1 LSQDDNQH
9 WLGRFLRY
17 LASER
22 QLSPHTLDNYQRD
35 LQKLIQFMALHSPD
49 HFTALQTADIRRF
62 AAELHRD
69 ELSSR
74 SIARILSTLRTF
86 FRFLHR
92 EGAVEHNPA
101 MGVAAP
107 KAPRKLPQ
115 VLDVDNIGQLLEIPD
130 DGSPLA
136 ARDRAIMELFYS
148 SGLRLSELT
157 GLSLY
162 DLDLGDASLRVLG
175 KGRKERILPIGSKAI
190 EAIRCWLERRPQL
203 ADSEERA
210 LFVSSRG
217 NRLGERAVQQRLEHW
232 GRVQGIS
239 GKVHPHKLRHSFA
252 SHVLESSG
260 DLRAVQDLLGHEDI
274 STTQVY
280 THLDFQHLMS
290 VYEKAHPR
298 AQRGK
303 NDD

>member
-1 LSQDDNQH
+1 MSDDSNQH

-35 LQKLIQFMALHSPD
+35 LQKLLQFMAVHSPD
-49 HFTALQTADIRRF
+49 QFTALQTADIRRF
-62 AAELHRD
+62 TAELHRD
-69 ELSSR
+69 ELSAR

-86 FRFLHR
+86 FKFLHR
-92 EGAVEHNPA
+92 EGVVSHNPA
-101 MGVAAP
+101 LGVQAP
-107 KAPRKLPQ
+107 KAARKLPEP
-115 VLDVDNIGQLLEIPD
+115 LAVDNISQLLEIPD
-130 DGSPLA
+130 DGSALV
-136 ARDRAIMELFYS
+136 ARDRAILELFYS

-157 GLSLY
+157 GLDMLDI
-162 DLDLGDASLRVLG
+162 DLADASLRVLG
-175 KGRKERILPIGSKAI
+175 KGSKERMLPIGRKAI
-190 EAIRCWLERRPQL
+190 KALRRWLERRPQL
-203 ADSEERA
+203 ANSEERA

-217 NRLGERAVQQRLEHW
+217 RRLSERSVQARLDHW
-232 GRVQGIS
+232 GKHQGI
-239 GKVHPHKLRHSFA
+239 GAHIHPHKLRHSFA
-252 SHVLESSG
+252 SHMLESSG

-298 AQRGK
+298 AQRGSK
-303 NDD
+303 DD